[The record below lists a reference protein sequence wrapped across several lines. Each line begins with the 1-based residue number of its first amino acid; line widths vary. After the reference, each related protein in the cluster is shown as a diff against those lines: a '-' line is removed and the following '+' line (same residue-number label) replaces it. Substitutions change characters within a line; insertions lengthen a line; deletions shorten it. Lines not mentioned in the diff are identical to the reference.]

1 MKVGFRWRWVLA
13 VSFSLWTIVHC
24 LVSSLVTWLTTMGYV
39 HVHDCKS
46 VFPNLVCY
54 YLMAR
59 MFPSFLAKAF
69 LAQLNYTQ
77 LVPPRCVSFSH
88 RLSLKDILI
97 TFQKHNHIC
106 RIDGILNKGRLK
118 LKQYLGNRR
127 DEEK

>member
-1 MKVGFRWRWVLA
+1 MKVGLSSFVPF
-13 VSFSLWTIVHC
+13 VSNCTLPCFIITGY
-24 LVSSLVTWLTTMGYV
+24 LTDYNGICRL
-39 HVHDCKS
+39 HDCKS

-54 YLMAR
+54 YLMSR

-69 LAQLNYTQ
+69 LAQLSYTQ

-88 RLSLKDILI
+88 RLSLKDILN

-127 DEEK
+127 DGEK